1 MDSRISARYKVA
13 LRRPFKPLSLS
24 LSFSLSALLSRDLGN
39 GRLNGTL
46 SWRIQDR
53 KGVNR
58 AF

>member
-13 LRRPFKPLSLS
+13 LRRPFKPLP

>member
-13 LRRPFKPLSLS
+13 LRRPFKPLP
-24 LSFSLSALLSRDLGN
+24 LSFSLSTLLSRDLGN